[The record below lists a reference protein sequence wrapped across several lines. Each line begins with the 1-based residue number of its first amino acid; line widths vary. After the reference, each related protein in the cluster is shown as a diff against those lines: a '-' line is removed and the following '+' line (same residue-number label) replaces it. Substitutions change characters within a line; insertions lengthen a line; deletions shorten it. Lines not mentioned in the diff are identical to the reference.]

1 MEKRSVDSRV
11 RGVSTGTTILAAT
24 FDGGVVIGSD
34 SRASIGGEYVSS
46 KTINKVVQVHDQI
59 FCCMAGSLADAQA
72 VTKAA
77 KFHLSFH
84 SVQME
89 TPPLVIAAAS
99 VLQELCYNNKEELQ
113 AGFITAGWD
122 RKKGPQVG
130 AGRGDSHTGSRDTAV
145 QSNSTYWRVAAV
157 LIPCVPPQV
166 YVVPLGGMLVGQPV
180 TIGGSGS
187 TYIYGYVDAKYK
199 PNMSREE
206 CLQFATN
213 ALALAMG
220 RDNVSGGVA
229 HLVVITETGVEH
241 VVVPGNKLPKFHNE

>member
-1 MEKRSVDSRV
+1 MEQRSVDSRV
-11 RGVSTGTTILAAT
+11 QGVSTGTTILAAT

-46 KTINKVVQVHDQI
+46 KTINKVVQIHDQI

-99 VLQELCYNNKEELQ
+99 VLQTLCYNNKEELQ

-122 RKKGPQVG
+122 RKKGPQV
-130 AGRGDSHTGSRDTAV
+130 
-145 QSNSTYWRVAAV
+145 
-157 LIPCVPPQV
+157 
-166 YVVPLGGMLVGQPV
+166 YVVSLGGMLVGQPV

-187 TYIYGYVDAKYK
+187 TYIYGYIDAKYK
-199 PNMSREE
+199 ADMSREE

>member
-1 MEKRSVDSRV
+1 MES
-11 RGVSTGTTILAAT
+11 
-24 FDGGVVIGSD
+24 
-34 SRASIGGEYVSS
+34 
-46 KTINKVVQVHDQI
+46 
-59 FCCMAGSLADAQA
+59 
-72 VTKAA
+72 
-77 KFHLSFH
+77 
-84 SVQME
+84 
-89 TPPLVIAAAS
+89 PPLVIAAAS

-122 RKKGPQVG
+122 RKKGPQVYMV
-130 AGRGDSHTGSRDTAV
+130 S
-145 QSNSTYWRVAAV
+145 
-157 LIPCVPPQV
+157 
-166 YVVPLGGMLVGQPV
+166 LGGMLIGQPV

-199 PNMSREE
+199 AHMSREE

-241 VVVPGNKLPKFHNE
+241 VVVPGNQLPKFHNE

>member
-1 MEKRSVDSRV
+1 MDKRCTDSGV
-11 RGVSTGTTILAAT
+11 KGVSTGTTILAAV
-24 FDGGVVIGSD
+24 FNGGVVIGSD
-34 SRASIGGEYVSS
+34 SRASMGGEFVSS
-46 KTINKVVQVHDQI
+46 KTINKVVQVHDKI
-59 FCCMAGSLADAQA
+59 FCCMSGSLADAQA

-89 TPPLVIAAAS
+89 TPPLVVAAAS
-99 VLQELCYNNKEELQ
+99 VLKELCYNNKEELQ

-122 RKKGPQVG
+122 KKDGPQVF
-130 AGRGDSHTGSRDTAV
+130 
-145 QSNSTYWRVAAV
+145 
-157 LIPCVPPQV
+157 
-166 YVVPLGGMLVGQPV
+166 VVSLGGMLLRQPV

-206 CLQFATN
+206 CLQFALN

-229 HLVVITETGVEH
+229 NLVVVTETGVEH
-241 VVVPGNKLPKFHNE
+241 VVVPGDKLPKFHHE

>member
-1 MEKRSVDSRV
+1 MERRCLDAQYK
-11 RGVSTGTTILAAT
+11 GVSTGTTILAAI

-46 KTINKVVQVHDQI
+46 KTINKVIQVHDRI
-59 FCCMAGSLADAQA
+59 YCCMAGSLADAQA
-72 VTKAA
+72 VLKEA

-89 TPPLVIAAAS
+89 GSLRVIAAAS
-99 VLQELCYNNKEELQ
+99 VLKDLCYKNKDDLQ
-113 AGFITAGWD
+113 AGFLTAGWD
-122 RKKGPQVG
+122 NKKGPQI
-130 AGRGDSHTGSRDTAV
+130 
-145 QSNSTYWRVAAV
+145 YVAS
-157 LIPCVPPQV
+157 
-166 YVVPLGGMLVGQPV
+166 LGGMLISQTV

-187 TYIYGYVDAKYK
+187 TYIYGYVDAKYR
-199 PNMSREE
+199 PNMNREE

-229 HLVVITETGVEH
+229 HLVVITEKGAEH
-241 VVVPGNKLPKFHNE
+241 VVVPGDKLPKFHDE

>member
-1 MEKRSVDSRV
+1 MKMETHFAESRL

-34 SRASIGGEYVSS
+34 SRASVGGEYVSS
-46 KTINKVVQVHDQI
+46 KTINKVIQVHDRI

-89 TPPLVIAAAS
+89 TPPLVISAAS
-99 VLQELCYNNKEELQ
+99 VLKNLCYQNKEELQ

-122 RKKGPQVG
+122 KK
-130 AGRGDSHTGSRDTAV
+130 RGS
-145 QSNSTYWRVAAV
+145 
-157 LIPCVPPQV
+157 QV
-166 YVVPLGGMLVGQPV
+166 YVVSLGGMLISQPV
-180 TIGGSGS
+180 TIAGSGS
-187 TYIYGYVDAKYK
+187 TYIYGYVDAKYR

-213 ALALAMG
+213 AVALAIG

-229 HLVVITETGVEH
+229 HLVVITEEGVEH
-241 VVVPGNKLPKFHNE
+241 VVVPGDKLPKFHDE

>member
-1 MEKRSVDSRV
+1 MEKRCMDSKV
-11 RGVSTGTTILAAT
+11 KGVSTGTTILAAT

-46 KTINKVVQVHDQI
+46 KTINKVIQVHDQI

-72 VTKAA
+72 VIKAA
-77 KFHLSFH
+77 KFQLSFH

-89 TPPLVIAAAS
+89 SPPLVIAAAS
-99 VLQELCYNNKEELQ
+99 VLKELCYQNKDDLQ

-122 RKKGPQVG
+122 RKKGPQV
-130 AGRGDSHTGSRDTAV
+130 
-145 QSNSTYWRVAAV
+145 
-157 LIPCVPPQV
+157 
-166 YVVPLGGMLVGQPV
+166 YVVALGGMLVNQPV

-187 TYIYGYVDAKYK
+187 TFIHGYVDAKYK
-199 PNMSREE
+199 PNMNKDE

-241 VVVPGNKLPKFHNE
+241 VVVPGNKLPKFHDE